1 MANMKLIDPF
11 NLKSFWRWPSI
22 WEEGEAE
29 YGGRQMDV
37 YETDDEVV
45 VKASVAGVKP
55 EAVEVTFEN
64 GILEI
69 RGQEEKEEEG
79 KKYYKKASR
88 SYRYRV
94 ATPGNVDTSQ
104 EPKATVKDGV
114 ITVKFNKAEEAK
126 PKKIRVKKEE

>member
-1 MANMKLIDPF
+1 MANKNLIDPF
-11 NLKSFWRWPSI
+11 DIRSFWRWPSI

-37 YETDDEVV
+37 YETEDEVV
-45 VKASVAGVKP
+45 VEASVAGVKP
-55 EAVEVTFEN
+55 EGVDVTFED

-94 ATPGNVDTSQ
+94 ATPGNVDMSQ
-104 EPKATVKDGV
+104 EPEAKVKDGV
-114 ITVKFNKAEEAK
+114 IKVKFKKAEEAK
-126 PKKIRVKKEE
+126 PKKIEVQKG

>member
-1 MANMKLIDPF
+1 MPNKNLIDPF
-11 NLKSFWRWPSI
+11 DLRSFWRWPSI

-37 YETDDEVV
+37 YETEDEIVV
-45 VKASVAGVKP
+45 EANVAGVKP
-55 EAVEVTFEN
+55 EDVEVTFED

-79 KKYYKKASR
+79 KKFYKKASR

-94 ATPGNVDTSQ
+94 AAPGNVDMSQ
-104 EPKATVKDGV
+104 EPEATVKDGV
-114 ITVKFNKAEEAK
+114 IKVKFKKAEEAR
-126 PKKIRVKKEE
+126 PRKIKVQKG